1 MPISTVQSMTLTR
14 KGRFVRISLNDSGHS
29 IFRMTPDEVRCRDIR
44 VGDTVAYSLNVA
56 RFDCAPLLSR
66 RPPDAVEFSA

>member
-1 MPISTVQSMTLTR
+1 MTLTR
-14 KGRFVRISLNDSGHS
+14 KGRFVRISLNNIGH
-29 IFRMTPDEVRCRDIR
+29 IFHMTPDEVRCRDIR
-44 VGDTVAYSLNVA
+44 VGDTVTYSLNVA